1 MTKDTKHAPCFF
13 RQSETQKK
21 PPAARMRGGRPFIF
35 PNLCFELV
43 GGGEGIHLA
52 GREEGAALC
61 GILGHVDA
69 VVDALRLMAD
79 ARALAAVD
87 ALALLMPPVSR
98 IELDGWHIRVT
109 GHHNAR
115 LVALCDGVPD
125 ILPALV
131 FEDVAVVVP
140 AALL

>member
-1 MTKDTKHAPCFF
+1 
-13 RQSETQKK
+13 
-21 PPAARMRGGRPFIF
+21 
-35 PNLCFELV
+35 ELV
-43 GGGEGIHLA
+43 LLPGIDD
-52 GREEGAALC
+52 RAAPFC
-61 GILGHVDA
+61 VLGYVD
-69 VVDALRLMAD
+69 VVGDRLRLQAE
-79 ARALAAVD
+79 ARALAVID
-87 ALALLMPPVSR
+87 ALALLVQPVAR